1 MTNAPHIPVM
11 LPEVLEALAPRDGA
25 IYVDG
30 TFGAGGYTRGILAAA
45 TCKVVGIDRDPGA
58 FTRAQ
63 TLSRDHADRFFP
75 VHGTFGDVAMHLQA
89 LGLQQVDGF
98 VLDLGVS
105 SMQLDEAERGFSF
118 AKDGPLDM
126 RMDTTCGEP
135 ASILVNTLSEK
146 ELADIIWTYGEERY
160 AKKIAS
166 AIVRARAE
174 KKIETTLV
182 LADIVSAAMPAASRK
197 FAIHPATRTFQALR
211 IAVNGELDQ
220 LHAALEAAIDVLA
233 EGGRLVIVS
242 FHSLEDT
249 IVKNF
254 FRKNGPAQAGS
265 RHLPDI
271 AGAPALFVQPFKK
284 TVAASEAECKSN
296 PRSRSA
302 KLRWGIRT
310 AERKAA

>member
-1 MTNAPHIPVM
+1 MTNAPHVPVM
-11 LPEVLEALAPRDGA
+11 LPEVLAALAPKQGGV
-25 IYVDG
+25 YVDG
-30 TFGAGGYTRGILAAA
+30 TFGAGGYTRGILEVSN
-45 TCKVVGIDRDPGA
+45 CKVVGIDRDPSA

-63 TLSRDHADRFFP
+63 ALTHEFRERFYP
-75 VHGTFGDVAMHLQA
+75 VHGTFGDVAQHLSH
-89 LGLQQVDGF
+89 LGIGQVDGF

-105 SMQLDEAERGFSF
+105 SMQLDEASRGFSF

-126 RMDTTCGEP
+126 RMDTTSGDP
-135 ASILVNTLSEK
+135 ASILVNTLPEK
-146 ELADIIWTYGEERY
+146 ELSNIIWTYGEERY

-220 LHAALEAAIDVLA
+220 LHQALDASIDILA

-254 FRKNGPAQAGS
+254 FRKCGPQQAGS
-265 RHLPDI
+265 RHLPDV
-271 AGAPALFVQPFKK
+271 AGKPALFVQSEKK
-284 TVAASEAECKSN
+284 ALAASESEIVAN
-296 PRSRSA
+296 PRARSA
-302 KLRWGIRT
+302 KLRWGTRT
-310 AERKAA
+310 RERRAA